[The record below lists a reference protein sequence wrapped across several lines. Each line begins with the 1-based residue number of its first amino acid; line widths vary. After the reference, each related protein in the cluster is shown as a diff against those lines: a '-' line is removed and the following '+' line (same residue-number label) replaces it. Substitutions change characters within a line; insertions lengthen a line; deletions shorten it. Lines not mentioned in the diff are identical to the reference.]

1 MELSDPVLIR
11 QKIMDFLSRREH
23 SRKEIINKLYRRVS
37 SMELLEEEVEK
48 LTKEGLLNDK
58 RFAEQYVYSREN
70 KGVGP
75 KRIRN
80 ELRERGVQNTII
92 EQLLAEKDWSEIA
105 RKVLLKKTKTGLPE
119 DRKQMLKLKKFL
131 YYRGFEHSDIERAIK
146 LLGLS
151 SNL

>member
-11 QKIMDFLSRREH
+11 QKIMDFLSRRDH
-23 SRKEIINKLYRRVS
+23 SRKEIINKLYHRVS
-37 SMELLEEEVEK
+37 SMELFEEELEK
-48 LTKEGLLNDK
+48 LTTEGLLNDK

-92 EQLLAEKDWSEIA
+92 EQLLAEKDWPEIA
-105 RKVLLKKTKTGLPE
+105 RKVLLKKTNRIT
-119 DRKQMLKLKKFL
+119 
-131 YYRGFEHSDIERAIK
+131 
-146 LLGLS
+146 
-151 SNL
+151 